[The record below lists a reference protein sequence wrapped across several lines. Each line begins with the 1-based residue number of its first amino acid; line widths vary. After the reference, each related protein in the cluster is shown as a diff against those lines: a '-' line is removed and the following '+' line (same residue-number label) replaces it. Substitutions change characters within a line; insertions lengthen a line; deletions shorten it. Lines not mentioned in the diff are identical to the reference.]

1 MVMNLFGKMP
11 TLRRTDNGGEYV
23 NKEVEYLKQ
32 LRIQH
37 QDTVSVFPARKW
49 SGGKKRSLIEM
60 TRCMLLDTKV
70 DKALW
75 GEAA

>member
-23 NKEVEYLKQ
+23 NKEVEEYLKQ

-49 SGGKKRSLIEM
+49 SGGKKGPS
-60 TRCMLLDTKV
+60 
-70 DKALW
+70 
-75 GEAA
+75 